1 MQLEIIKTKH
11 FSPRFAK
18 KQDGVVGFYHRG
30 SHLWA
35 APHGERNLALLAVV
49 HRPLTGGPA
58 VVNVWQMLGDDHHT
72 SCNKKQH
79 NVACGNTLENS
90 PSNIGAVPIT
100 YLRVVQV
107 KGFFDKRPGTTPST
121 QGRVSK

>member
-35 APHGERNLALLAVV
+35 APHGERDLALLAVV
-49 HRPLTGGPA
+49 HRPLTSDNNLQGVGQYLPR
-58 VVNVWQMLGDDHHT
+58 
-72 SCNKKQH
+72 KQRR
-79 NVACGNTLENS
+79 LFPRQS
-90 PSNIGAVPIT
+90 
-100 YLRVVQV
+100 
-107 KGFFDKRPGTTPST
+107 
-121 QGRVSK
+121 